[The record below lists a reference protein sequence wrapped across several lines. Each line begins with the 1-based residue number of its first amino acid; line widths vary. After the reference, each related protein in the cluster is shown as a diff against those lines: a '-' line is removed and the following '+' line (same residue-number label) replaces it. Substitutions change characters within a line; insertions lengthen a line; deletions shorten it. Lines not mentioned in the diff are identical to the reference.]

1 MYISMYVDRHKHLQA
16 AVEVAKGSDSLE
28 DRLVIFHEEHLRQQ
42 GLSEKKETQKKNKRQ
57 RTQPLLLLPG
67 CAIDKCHLR
76 NSKRDLLQ

>member
-42 GLSEKKETQKKNKRQ
+42 GLAENKETQEKKRL

-76 NSKRDLLQ
+76 NSKRSLLQ